1 MLTSN
6 TTERVRNP
14 ERRMVHMSLA
24 EMRRHLYDGD
34 LLSTIRETQ
43 KNNDVY
49 VRLPIYCLYKEA
61 ITPTWPDETK
71 AFSVTISES
80 ANLRE
85 AEKLSWRTFTRVHLE
100 VAPRLSF
107 TPDSCLVGAPYSAN
121 QAPAQSSMI
130 PEEEEDDIEEEN
142 SAGDWEPPPT
152 ATSTIEMGQKV
163 GVPIVYNTDIQ
174 AVHRQL
180 PIIPNC

>member
-1 MLTSN
+1 MIKLPFYHGMLTSN

-85 AEKLSWRTFTRVHLE
+85 AEKLSWGTFTRVHLE

-107 TPDSCLVGAPYSAN
+107 TPDSCLVGAPYRSFWYSGNTSLVRTMTDVSLLEA
-121 QAPAQSSMI
+121 
-130 PEEEEDDIEEEN
+130 
-142 SAGDWEPPPT
+142 
-152 ATSTIEMGQKV
+152 AT
-163 GVPIVYNTDIQ
+163 
-174 AVHRQL
+174 HRVRSWRKITSVQNIYDL
-180 PIIPNC
+180 IT